1 MKFGRYQRN
10 IFTFYQ
16 SCIFFAI
23 YQFLLSVSVVIL
35 LVLSIMEQPVQISF
49 YFILIYYLILD
60 IVKSVII
67 PLIIIK
73 RSHSRL
79 PQLFSSESS
88 VSGSDHFYVRRP
100 VLSPRHVIVIA
111 ASYQKNIM
119 KISLRNQVRM
129 AETVSRDQHLR

>member
-23 YQFLLSVSVVIL
+23 YQFLLSVSVFIL

-49 YFILIYYLILD
+49 YFITIYYFILD
-60 IVKSVII
+60 IVKSVLI

-73 RSHSRL
+73 RSYSRL
-79 PQLFSSESS
+79 PQLFSSETS
-88 VSGSDHFYVRRP
+88 VSGVDQFYVRRP
-100 VLSPRHVIVIA
+100 VLSPRHA
-111 ASYQKNIM
+111 NCKYSYSSLMQKTRRSILGSVCLT
-119 KISLRNQVRM
+119 K
-129 AETVSRDQHLR
+129 